1 MNALTNNEELGNFE
15 LSWALQIRVRS
26 NSVFDAWSFS
36 SNEIQRHWKIC
47 MTPTKQNYKD
57 LYDLIE
63 LEKENNFTTRKG
75 EVLGIDGAYFGHKK
89 FD

>member
-1 MNALTNNEELGNFE
+1 
-15 LSWALQIRVRS
+15 
-26 NSVFDAWSFS
+26 
-36 SNEIQRHWKIC
+36 

-75 EVLGIDGAYFGHKK
+75 EVLEIHGAYFGHKK